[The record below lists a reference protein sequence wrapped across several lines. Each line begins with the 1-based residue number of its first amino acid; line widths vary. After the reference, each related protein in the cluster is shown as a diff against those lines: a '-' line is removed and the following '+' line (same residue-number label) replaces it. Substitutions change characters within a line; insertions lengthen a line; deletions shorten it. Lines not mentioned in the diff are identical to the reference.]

1 MKNHGFE
8 TRASSL
14 YEAVRIF
21 GEDEWIEG
29 IGAQSDADLYY
40 GEASETEHM
49 ISVRDFECWLE
60 ANPRSPAEMVL
71 KNRLRELLG

>member
-21 GEDEWIEG
+21 GENGWIEG
-29 IGAQSDADLYY
+29 IGRSQTPISIMLKHA
-40 GEASETEHM
+40 ETEHA
-49 ISVRDFECWLE
+49 VNVQDFECWLE
-60 ANPRSPAEMVL
+60 AIRAHRR
-71 KNRLRELLG
+71 KWF